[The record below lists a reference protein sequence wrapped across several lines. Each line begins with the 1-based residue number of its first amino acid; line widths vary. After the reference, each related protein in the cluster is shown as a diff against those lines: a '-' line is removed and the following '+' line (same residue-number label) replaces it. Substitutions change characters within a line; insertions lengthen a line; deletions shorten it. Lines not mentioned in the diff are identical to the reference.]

1 MYYKISCFIFYK
13 KLKNVEKNHIIEH
26 IAKKGMFFILFNSYI
41 FILLFLPLALAGYFI
56 LNHFKKYQL
65 AMVWL
70 VGMSLWFY
78 GYFHTEYLLIICF
91 SILINYG
98 LSKVIH
104 NGEKRIQK
112 IALIVGICM
121 NIGSIFYFKYFDFF
135 LVNLNHIFGCDFA
148 LKNILLPLGISF
160 FTFQQVSYLIDSYKG
175 ETKGYGFVEYALFV
189 TFFPQ
194 LVAGPI
200 VLHKEMIPQFQDV
213 NMKRI
218 NADNFS
224 EGLFDFAIGLFKKVM
239 IADTFGKAV
248 TWGFNTVWA
257 MTTMETVLISLSYTF
272 QIYFDFSGYCDMAV
286 GIGKMFNINLPT
298 NFDSPYKAV
307 SIIDFWNRWHMSLT
321 RFLREYIYFPLGGS
335 RKGKLRTYINVMIVF
350 LVSGIWH
357 GANWTFI
364 LWGVL
369 HGMAQCLNRMFQ
381 KIWNKVLVVIRWFV
395 TFVFINCTWI
405 IFRAES
411 INKALE
417 ILKKLVVW
425 DAESMMVRPELF
437 DAFSLTEIYF
447 VQLHCKP
454 LSYLAGEVNGF
465 YMWVFLLLAFGIC
478 FLGKNIKQIKFVP
491 NIGTAVFTVVL
502 LVWSVMSLSGISTFL
517 YFNF

>member
-1 MYYKISCFIFYK
+1 
-13 KLKNVEKNHIIEH
+13 
-26 IAKKGMFFILFNSYI
+26 MFVILFNSYI

-56 LNHFKKYQL
+56 LNRYKKYQL

-70 VGMSLWFY
+70 IGMSLWFY
-78 GYFHTEYLLIICF
+78 GYFHVEYLFIIGI
-91 SILINYG
+91 SVVANYG
-98 LSKVIH
+98 LSKVMNIAA
-104 NGEKRIQK
+104 GRIRK
-112 IALIVGICM
+112 ITLIVGIIL
-121 NIGSIFYFKYFDFF
+121 NLSSIFYYKYFDFF
-135 LVNLNHIFGCDFA
+135 LSNVNHIFGQDFA

-160 FTFQQVSYLIDSYKG
+160 FTFQQVSYLIDSYRG

-213 NMKRI
+213 EKKRI
-218 NADNFS
+218 QPDNFS

-239 IADTFGKAV
+239 IADIFGKAV
-248 TWGFNTVWA
+248 TWGFDTVWA
-257 MTTMETVLISLSYTF
+257 MTTMETILVSLAYTF

-286 GIGKMFNINLPT
+286 GIGKMFNIILPV
-298 NFDSPYKAV
+298 NFNSPYKAT

-321 RFLREYIYFPLGGS
+321 RFLREYVYFPLGGS
-335 RKGKLRTYINVMIVF
+335 RRGTVRTYINVMIVF

-357 GANWTFI
+357 GANWTFV

-369 HGMAQCLNRMFQ
+369 HGVAQCLNRMFK
-381 KIWNKVLVVIRWFV
+381 KIWDKVFVGIRWLL
-395 TFVFINCTWI
+395 TFVFVNCTWV
-405 IFRAES
+405 IFRADS
-411 INKALE
+411 VSKALKT
-417 ILKKLVVW
+417 LRKLVVW
-425 DAESMMVRPELF
+425 DAESLLVRAELF
-437 DAFSLTEIYF
+437 DSFWLPEINF
-447 VQLHCKP
+447 VTLHLKP
-454 LSYLAGEVNGF
+454 LFYLVGHIPGF

-478 FLGKNIKQIKFVP
+478 LLGKNIRQMKFVP
-491 NIGTAVFTVVL
+491 NLRTALFTVVL